1 MLLKKSIAALIASS
15 FALLLATSASAQ
27 ERQVREVNKPVLGT
41 QVANG
46 ADTQLAN
53 CLIGANE
60 NEIALAKVAE
70 QKAKSNDVKQF
81 AQMMVKDHGD
91 FINQLQR
98 FAGERSTT
106 GQMTTGR
113 AQQRAAENA
122 TTVGMAAQ
130 PMGSQT
136 LDFAA
141 LDKQI
146 AQKCLDLVRK
156 DMEEKSGTEF
166 DKCYIGSQIG
176 AHMHVLATL
185 EVFRNQ
191 ASPELGSVLDK
202 GIETTKSHLDKAQQ
216 IAKSLDKQQG

>member
-46 ADTQLAN
+46 ADAQLAN

-70 QKAKSNDVKQF
+70 QKSQSNDVKQF

-91 FINQLQR
+91 FINQLQHI
-98 FAGERSTT
+98 AGERSTT

-122 TTVGMAAQ
+122 STVGMAAQ

-156 DMEEKSGTEF
+156 DMEEKS
-166 DKCYIGSQIG
+166 
-176 AHMHVLATL
+176 
-185 EVFRNQ
+185 
-191 ASPELGSVLDK
+191 
-202 GIETTKSHLDKAQQ
+202 
-216 IAKSLDKQQG
+216 